1 MRGANTRR
9 AGRAGS
15 SLLKCSL
22 FSPLPGYVD
31 EQQQRGMWGAFRSS
45 CCFVHSEEPLLRA
58 RCDGAAAVREAEG
71 LHVVWKC

>member
-15 SLLKCSL
+15 SSLKCSL
-22 FSPLPGYVD
+22 FSPLLGYVD
-31 EQQQRGMWGAFRSS
+31 EQQRGMWGAFRSS

-58 RCDGAAAVREAEG
+58 RCDGAAPVREAEG
-71 LHVVWKC
+71 LHVVWKR